1 MKGKE
6 IGNVSIKIHEGG
18 KRGVLAANDV
28 PKEVGE
34 VSNLV
39 RPLMGAD

>member
-6 IGNVSIKIHEGG
+6 IGNVSIKINEGG
-18 KRGVLAANDV
+18 KRVLAANDV
-28 PKEVGE
+28 PPSVNE

-39 RPLMGAD
+39 RPL